1 MDIVNGVI
9 SFIIVV
15 IVLGLGVTILGN
27 TSADCSQL
35 EGYDATTPASSTSWA
50 ATCIEQGQS
59 AQNSFGLMSVVLIV
73 IVAVIILSVVQLL
86 RTSNN

>member
-1 MDIVNGVI
+1 MDVVNGVI

-27 TSADCSQL
+27 TGADCSKL
-35 EGYDATTPASSTSWA
+35 DGYDATTPEDSTSWA
-50 ATCIEQGQS
+50 ATCIEQGDS
-59 AQNSFGLMSVVLIV
+59 AQSSFGLMGVVLIV

-86 RTSNN
+86 RTSN